1 MTTEPVWEERYKEA
15 MRDFMSAKGRP
26 VQINQDAQYDFDEVS
41 QYDWIDYYADEHV
54 RETTCVW
61 IVEPGAIVTER
72 VYSQFTDTFHDNAL
86 EVGVNVYPAH
96 CTCRA
101 YTLVTLR
108 YVGSLFDV
116 IQHLTGLNSD
126 NQIQL

>member
-1 MTTEPVWEERYKEA
+1 MATEPVWEERYKEA

-26 VQINQDAQYDFDEVS
+26 VDIINQDTGYFDEVS
-41 QYDWIDYYADEHV
+41 TYGWVDYDADEHI

-72 VYSQFTDTFHDNAL
+72 EYSQFTDTNHDNAL

-108 YVGSLFDV
+108 YVGSLADV

-126 NQIQL
+126 NEIQL